1 MQVQGPSPRFKVQE
15 PRNTQITNKML
26 FATALAA
33 LVATASAAKDKRTFA
48 VLRHYGKGPLTT
60 CRADPIVSPG
70 TASAHVHT
78 VMGASNFGLNV
89 TGEQLR
95 ESKCTTALPKADLS
109 AYWFP
114 LLYFKDPATGL
125 LEPVTMDYMN
135 VYYFFEPTNDDIK
148 AFPLGLQIVSGNA
161 MLRTA
166 PADTGDVNL
175 DPSKGPIQPVQI
187 TCPRVNF
194 DPPTWPSGSD
204 GSKAGIGSTS
214 DKGAGIG
221 FPFQD
226 CDGYASPMR
235 VDVHFPSCYDPS
247 AGLTNYQ
254 NNMQFPSDAGG
265 GKQDCPEGWIHLPHM
280 FFETYW
286 KTHDLLPR
294 FRDMVGKA
302 SPFVFANGDT
312 TGFSAHGDF
321 ISGWDEEELQHI
333 IDTCNAGHAGIH
345 TCAGLKYGANDPSG
359 SCNIECPI
367 DEVVDGTL
375 EKLPGNNP
383 LAGWSLGGGD
393 LPAPLPIPVPSPSA
407 APSPDPKPQPGTGG
421 SSSSSSKQPPVQKPS
436 STAAAPPPPVP
447 TTLIPIPAPTLQLV
461 PSAVINDVSGQDE
474 PEQDELEKD
483 ELEKDEPAPT
493 PAPTPAPAPIHTK
506 TIYDTVTVWQ
516 TQTVYVDDA
525 EDLPAP
531 TQAAQQSS
539 GDAPAD
545 IAGFR
550 YVGCYKDT
558 TARALRGEVLPKIG
572 DASNTAC
579 VDYCSAK
586 GFAVAGTEYGGECF
600 CGNSLSPLE
609 KLDDAKCATPCKGD
623 ANQTCGGDWALTL
636 YAKGGELPG
645 SGAAALRKRHAS
657 RHYMQHARL
666 PSRRHRR

>member
-1 MQVQGPSPRFKVQE
+1 
-15 PRNTQITNKML
+15 ML
-26 FATALAA
+26 FATTLAA
-33 LVATASAAKDKRTFA
+33 LVATAAAAQDKRTFA

-70 TASAHVHT
+70 KTSAHVHT
-78 VMGASNFGLNV
+78 IMGASNFGLSV

-114 LLYFKDPATGL
+114 TLYFKDPATGL
-125 LEPVTMDYMN
+125 LEPVPMDYMN
-135 VYYFFEPTNDDIK
+135 VYYFFDATNDDTK

-166 PADTGDVNL
+166 PSTSGAPNM
-175 DPSKGPIQPVQI
+175 DPSNGPIQPAQI
-187 TCPRVNF
+187 TCPRKNF
-194 DPPTWPSGSD
+194 NPPSWPTDSD
-204 GSKAGIGSTS
+204 GSTAGIGSN
-214 DKGAGIG
+214 DQGAGIG

-226 CDGYASPMR
+226 CDGMGSPMR
-235 VDVHFPSCYDPS
+235 VDVHMPSCYDPS

-254 NNMQFPSDAGG
+254 NNMQFPSDAGN
-265 GKQDCPEGWIHLPHM
+265 GKLDCPEGWIHVPHM

-294 FRDMVGKA
+294 FKDLIGKA

-312 TGFSAHGDF
+312 TGFSAHADF

-333 IDTCNAGHAGIH
+333 IDTCDTGHAGIH
-345 TCAGLKYGANDPSG
+345 TCPGLKYGSNDPSE
-359 SCNIECPI
+359 SCNIECPV
-367 DEVVDGTL
+367 DEVVDGKL

-383 LAGWSLGGGD
+383 LAGWLLGGGD
-393 LPAPLPIPVPSPSA
+393 LPAPLPVPIPSPSA
-407 APSPDPKPQPGTGG
+407 APSPDPKPQPGAGDSG
-421 SSSSSSKQPPVQKPS
+421 SSSSQQPPVQKPS
-436 STAAAPPPPVP
+436 SAAAPPPPP
-447 TTLIPIPAPTLQLV
+447 STTLIRVPSPTLQPA
-461 PSAVINDVSGQDE
+461 PSAVINDASGQDE
-474 PEQDELEKD
+474 PEQDKPEQDEPEKTQ
-483 ELEKDEPAPT
+483 PAPT
-493 PAPTPAPAPIHTK
+493 PAPSPADIHTK

-516 TQTVYVDDA
+516 TTTVYA
-525 EDLPAP
+525 EDVPAP
-531 TQAAQQSS
+531 TEAAQQSS
-539 GDAPAD
+539 GNAARAD
-545 IAGFR
+545 IADFK

-558 TARALRGEVLPKIG
+558 SSRALRGEVLPKIG

-579 VDYCSAK
+579 VDYCAAK

-609 KLDDAKCATPCKGD
+609 KLDDGECATACKGD
-623 ANQTCGGDWALTL
+623 ANQTCGGSWALSV

-645 SGAAALRKRHAS
+645 SGAAALRRRHAS
-657 RHYMQHARL
+657 RHYLQHARL